1 VNDLLLQILALVV
14 AALFVLGLLG
24 AVAPK
29 AASAMIMAAT
39 IAASVAGGI
48 AAFVAL
54 ATDNSAKTLVLPL
67 GLPGVPMLLTL
78 DALSCVFLVL
88 LFVSATACSIYAM
101 DPHEAED
108 TRALPFFPVFI
119 GAMALVLLAGDG
131 FTLVFGFEA
140 MSLASWATVLAR
152 HEEPASRD
160 AALLY
165 IGIAAFGAACLIPAL
180 VLLSPASPGLSFA
193 AMRAGIPPDGWR
205 ATLVLVLVLLGAGS
219 KAGLAPLHVWL
230 PLAHPAAPSHLS
242 ALMSGAMTKVAL
254 YVVIRLLFDLAGPA
268 QPMWWGAPL
277 IVMGLASAVL
287 GALRANIED
296 DIKAVLAASTI
307 ENVGL
312 IAVGIGVAL
321 IARAAD
327 QPILAALAMGGALL
341 HAINHGVFKTLL
353 FLCAGSAQH
362 GGGSRAMERLGGLI
376 HRMPYTTACV
386 LAGCLGLAALPPGSG
401 FASEWMMFQAV
412 LGAPRIGGLALQM
425 LLVATAGLM
434 AMAAAL
440 AAAAAV
446 RLIGVVFLGRPRT
459 PRAAAADEA
468 EGPVLVSL
476 IGLAGLSLAL
486 GLLPG
491 PVIRWLGPA
500 LRLTV
505 GTAMTEQTGIG
516 TIRPAS
522 GVAGYAAPAIAVLI
536 GLALAVALL
545 ALRRW
550 AVAGH
555 RQGPAWAN
563 GFAAAPAWLPF
574 GDPLTQYGAASFA
587 QPVRRALGASLL
599 AAREQVD
606 MPAPGDTRPASLNV
620 SLHDPAMFYLFT
632 PIARL
637 RGRLAALVDFMQ
649 FLTIRRTLS
658 VMFVALILFLT
669 IIAVLES
676 R

>member
-1 VNDLLLQILALVV
+1 
-14 AALFVLGLLG
+14 
-24 AVAPK
+24 
-29 AASAMIMAAT
+29 
-39 IAASVAGGI
+39 
-48 AAFVAL
+48 
-54 ATDNSAKTLVLPL
+54 
-67 GLPGVPMLLTL
+67 
-78 DALSCVFLVL
+78 
-88 LFVSATACSIYAM
+88 
-101 DPHEAED
+101 
-108 TRALPFFPVFI
+108 
-119 GAMALVLLAGDG
+119 
-131 FTLVFGFEA
+131 
-140 MSLASWATVLAR
+140 
-152 HEEPASRD
+152 
-160 AALLY
+160 
-165 IGIAAFGAACLIPAL
+165 
-180 VLLSPASPGLSFA
+180 
-193 AMRAGIPPDGWR
+193 
-205 ATLVLVLVLLGAGS
+205 
-219 KAGLAPLHVWL
+219 
-230 PLAHPAAPSHLS
+230 
-242 ALMSGAMTKVAL
+242 
-254 YVVIRLLFDLAGPA
+254 
-268 QPMWWGAPL
+268 
-277 IVMGLASAVL
+277 
-287 GALRANIED
+287 
-296 DIKAVLAASTI
+296 VLAASTI

-362 GGGSRAMERLGGLI
+362 GGGSRAMDRLGGLI

-425 LLVATAGLM
+425 LLVAAACLM

-459 PRAAAADEA
+459 P
-468 EGPVLVSL
+468 
-476 IGLAGLSLAL
+476 L

-491 PVIRWLGPA
+491 PVVRWLGPA

-505 GTAMTEQTGIG
+505 GTAMNEQTGLAA
-516 TIRPAS
+516 IRPAS

-536 GLALAVALL
+536 GLALALALL

-574 GDPLTQYGAASFA
+574 GDPLTQYGAASFS
-587 QPVRRALGASLL
+587 QPLRRALGASLL

-606 MPAPGDTRPASLNV
+606 MPAPGDTRPASLHV
-620 SLHDPAMFYLFT
+620 GQRDPAMAYLFT

-637 RGRLAALVDFMQ
+637 RTRVAALADFMQ

-669 IIAVLES
+669 IIAVVES